1 MFNWIFVYSI
11 IVSFPYHTISSKKLE
26 ETCLFCWPFF
36 KTSKVGCQIFVKL
49 KWMTL
54 SSPLWSFRDQVQ
66 RLPQRFT
73 LFSRFILFYDV
84 HHTFL
89 KFWNDQLFEMTNFLK
104 LPTLVCAIIF
114 FGFSWLLWILS
125 IACLS
130 PILSSLFN

>member
-1 MFNWIFVYSI
+1 MFNWISVYSI

-66 RLPQRFT
+66 RLPQRFI

-89 KFWNDQLFEMTNFLK
+89 KFWNDQLFEITNISMCYHIFWLFLIA
-104 LPTLVCAIIF
+104 LDTIYCLLVTYSF
-114 FGFSWLLWILS
+114 FS
-125 IACLS
+125 I
-130 PILSSLFN
+130 